1 MDSIDDP
8 LIVLLII
15 FLLSHK
21 KYCGQEIMEKSREK
35 LQVKI
40 LEQISKRSF
49 RFQKKGTSLM
59 TKMLC
64 SVREIAPRK
73 KMDSISSL
81 LQKQYYL

>member
-1 MDSIDDP
+1 MDS

-15 FLLSHK
+15 SLLGHK

-49 RFQKKGTSLM
+49 RFQKKWHFFNDQNAL
-59 TKMLC
+59 LC
-64 SVREIAPRK
+64 QRNCSEEK